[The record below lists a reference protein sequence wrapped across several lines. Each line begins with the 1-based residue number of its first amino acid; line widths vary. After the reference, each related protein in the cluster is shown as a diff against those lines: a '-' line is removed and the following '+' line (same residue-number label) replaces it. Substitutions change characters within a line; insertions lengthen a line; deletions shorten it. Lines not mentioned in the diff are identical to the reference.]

1 MTGMRVSSFPT
12 GINPGIFRATRGIR
26 EVSTIQFRLAHV
38 ASVFV
43 ILYECPVQ
51 AEWQIYKVL
60 CSWINIAINLM
71 FGQEPENIRHYHV
84 VLFPA
89 YQ

>member
-1 MTGMRVSSFPT
+1 MPGMRVSSFPPDIT
-12 GINPGIFRATRGIR
+12 PGVFPATRGIR

-51 AEWQIYKVL
+51 DVGQIYKEL
-60 CSWINIAINLM
+60 CSWRNIAINLM
-71 FGQEPENIRHYHV
+71 FGQELEHIRHYHV